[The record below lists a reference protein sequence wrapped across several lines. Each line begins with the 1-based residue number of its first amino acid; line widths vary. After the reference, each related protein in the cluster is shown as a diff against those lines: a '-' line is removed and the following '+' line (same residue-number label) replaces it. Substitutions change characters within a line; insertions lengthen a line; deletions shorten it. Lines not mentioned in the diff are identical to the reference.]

1 MSDILVLGKS
11 NSQYSGTSDGMAD
24 TQSSEDLV
32 KLLKT
37 KTDLLRLVNEDTKA
51 IITKAK
57 ISELER
63 RRQRKTLDD
72 KLQEVHDFK
81 LRIQETKLGEGVK
94 PEEVRAWTDET
105 KANDIVPIEEAISEL
120 ETVITTAKGKELRR
134 KENLAAQVRDEEYQ
148 EKLKYD
154 KETLEL
160 KLYYEKKIV
169 EEQAK
174 KPSESG
180 PKKPNVMFDQWHI

>member
-1 MSDILVLGKS
+1 MV
-11 NSQYSGTSDGMAD
+11 D

-51 IITKAK
+51 LITKAK
-57 ISELER
+57 ISELE
-63 RRQRKTLDD
+63 RQRKTLDD

-134 KENLAAQVRDEEYQ
+134 KSETKSTKRNLNTTKR
-148 EKLKYD
+148 
-154 KETLEL
+154 
-160 KLYYEKKIV
+160 
-169 EEQAK
+169 
-174 KPSESG
+174 
-180 PKKPNVMFDQWHI
+180 H

>member
-1 MSDILVLGKS
+1 
-11 NSQYSGTSDGMAD
+11 MAD

-57 ISELER
+57 ISELE
-63 RRQRKTLDD
+63 RQRKTLDD

-174 KPSESG
+174 SRARADRKNPT
-180 PKKPNVMFDQWHI
+180 